1 MHNYCA
7 QKLKQKKCFVNDYY
21 FMFSVIKAN
30 QKRSLPFLTRYFYIE
45 TVENLKQ
52 RFKTTIFRKKT
63 AYIFQ

>member
-1 MHNYCA
+1 
-7 QKLKQKKCFVNDYY
+7 
-21 FMFSVIKAN
+21 MFSVIKAN